1 MAALPKSLLDLDR
14 LEILDLSNCSGL
26 PSLPEPAAKSG
37 AVLQHLSTINLSQ
50 CGLLTRLPESLMQL
64 SSLVHLNLSGCHA
77 LQCLPRLKDLT
88 ALQSLNI
95 SYCSSLAGLPSLPA
109 SLTGIDLSH
118 CSSDNMAESL
128 VKAYAELCKVRAGP
142 IQVPSTLADVS
153 ELQDNQFV
161 YTHHL
166 GGLLTEPSCVQWQS
180 VTLEHACSLR
190 CNACCSTAGPVVLL
204 QEAPAPAEALKVSL
218 WGWSDLLGD
227 VDYLMGSAGERVLY
241 PRPLKGLIGK
251 LRRGTIVQKLLEDAA
266 LARELLTR
274 LSWLAILLATAAFT
288 GAITPPAG
296 CDNGRLFLPYNKV
309 GNRSV
314 GACLSRTSGQNV
326 AEDARCP
333 TTVQFNM
340 LRAYSILVM
349 LTFGVSIALVLL
361 LVAFSIPTTRVVPH
375 DRAALAGHVY
385 DQLMFSTLL
394 MVIAVGCGLG
404 AITSALLAV
413 YPVELIDDVWIP
425 FAVSAAFMGLAT
437 CMLLGALLDM
447 WPGFDAVLHPFADV
461 QALCFWPVNLVLSQ
475 CNIAIEHI
483 EHLCT
488 SVPLPG
494 LPRGLQ
500 HAMALWQSVYDSVK
514 LRVSYSLNE
523 CVSVGLLRSCKAP
536 RTSSVATRTRP
547 PATV

>member
-1 MAALPKSLLDLDR
+1 MLTKLTRLDLGGCSSVAALPKSLLDLDR

-128 VKAYAELCKVRAGP
+128 VKAYAELCK
-142 IQVPSTLADVS
+142 
-153 ELQDNQFV
+153 
-161 YTHHL
+161 
-166 GGLLTEPSCVQWQS
+166 
-180 VTLEHACSLR
+180 
-190 CNACCSTAGPVVLL
+190 
-204 QEAPAPAEALKVSL
+204 EAPAPAEALKVSL